1 MARMF
6 GTDGVR
12 GVANTEL
19 TAELAM
25 DLGKAAALV
34 LAKNTLRP
42 VIIIGRDTRGSG
54 EMLEDALA
62 AGILSAGG
70 NVIKA
75 GIIPTPGIAYLTRE
89 YGADAG
95 VVISASHN
103 PFQFNGIKF
112 IVCPVNLSHSNIGY
126 RCFCRIRKNDWCA
139 KTFYLGYRFAPLT
152 VFMFSQQL

>member
-62 AGILSAGG
+62 AGILSAR
-70 NVIKA
+70 V
-75 GIIPTPGIAYLTRE
+75 
-89 YGADAG
+89 
-95 VVISASHN
+95 
-103 PFQFNGIKF
+103 
-112 IVCPVNLSHSNIGY
+112 
-126 RCFCRIRKNDWCA
+126 
-139 KTFYLGYRFAPLT
+139 
-152 VFMFSQQL
+152 